1 MTQNQRVDRRKVLLF
16 LPLLLLPFFALAFYA
31 LGGGKGIDSKAKVAS
46 KGINTELPGAQF
58 KKTGPTDKM
67 DIYNQ
72 AERDSVKKGS
82 NAIADMA
89 GRLGFN
95 PADDL
100 QTKQINEKLATIN
113 KQIAAPAV
121 PAATSY
127 VPVRPL
133 GEPEVSASKDVAKLE
148 ALMKSMQQ
156 QNSGEDPEMKQLNG
170 MMDKILQIQNPEL
183 VKQNPKKNDVIVP
196 DSIFKA
202 IPAVISRDQKI
213 SEGAVVEMRLL
224 DTVVVNGQVI
234 PKNHKLYGLASISNQ
249 RLNLEIKNVGL
260 GTSIIP
266 VNFTVF
272 DAKDSMIGINAPE
285 AELGGAVGTGS
296 SNALQ
301 SMQFLSMDQSL
312 GVQAAGAGIEAA
324 KGLLSKKVKRIKVKL
339 KSGYPLL
346 LRDNAR
352 KNQQ

>member
-1 MTQNQRVDRRKVLLF
+1 MTQHKKVDKRKLFVFLLIPIWLF
-16 LPLLLLPFFALAFYA
+16 GALAFYA
-31 LGGGKGIDSKAKVAS
+31 LGGGKGIDTKNKTAS

-58 KKTGPTDKM
+58 KKGEPTDKL

-72 AERDSVKKGS
+72 ADRDSVKTGN
-82 NAIADMA
+82 NAVADVA
-89 GRLGFN
+89 DKLGFN
-95 PADDL
+95 PADDP
-100 QTKQINEKLATIN
+100 QTRQINEKLAAIN
-113 KQIAAPAV
+113 KQIAAPVVA
-121 PAATSY
+121 AATSY
-127 VPVRPL
+127 APVQPSAA
-133 GEPEVSASKDVAKLE
+133 PDVSVSKDVAKLE
-148 ALMKSMQQ
+148 SLMKNMQQ
-156 QNSGEDPEMKQLNG
+156 SGAEDPEMKELNG

-183 VKQNPKKNDVIVP
+183 VKQSLKRENAVVP
-196 DSIFKA
+196 DSLFKA
-202 IPAVISRDQKI
+202 IPAIISRDQKV
-213 SEGAVVEMRLL
+213 SDGAVVELRLL
-224 DTVVVNGQVI
+224 DTVIVNGQVI
-234 PKNHKLYGLASISNQ
+234 PKNHKIYGLASISNQ

-260 GTSIIP
+260 GTSIVP

-301 SMQFLSMDQSL
+301 SMQLLSMDQSL

-324 KGLLSKKVKRIKVKL
+324 KGLLSKKIKRIKVKL

-346 LRDNAR
+346 LRDNTR

>member
-1 MTQNQRVDRRKVLLF
+1 MDKRKILLF
-16 LPLLLLPFFALAFYA
+16 LPLLLSPFLALGFYA
-31 LGGGKGIDSKAKVAS
+31 LGGGKGVTGNGVAVS

-58 KKTGPTDKM
+58 KKAEPADKM

-72 AERDSVKKGS
+72 ADRDSVRTGG
-82 NAIADMA
+82 NEIADVA

-95 PADDL
+95 PADDP
-100 QTKQINEKLATIN
+100 QTKQINEKLAAIN

-127 VPVRPL
+127 APVQAPAA
-133 GEPEVSASKDVAKLE
+133 PDVSVSKDVAKLE
-148 ALMKSMQQ
+148 AMMKNMQQ

-183 VKQNPKKNDVIVP
+183 VRQSLKREHVAAP
-196 DSIFKA
+196 DSLFKA
-202 IPAVISRDQKI
+202 IPAVISRDQKVTD
-213 SEGAVVEMRLL
+213 GAVVELRLL
-224 DTVVVNGQVI
+224 DTVIVNGQVI

-249 RLNLEIKNVGL
+249 RLNLEIRNVGL

-272 DAKDSMIGINAPE
+272 DAKDAMIGINAPE

-301 SMQFLSMDQSL
+301 SMQFLSMDQTL

-339 KSGYPLL
+339 KAGYPLL
-346 LRDNAR
+346 LRDNTR